1 MEVETGQLESRNGA
15 DVKGLRCRDQ
25 LIHSGSCPLL
35 AAQLFAFLCTQRL
48 LKHPGPGLQ
57 QCPCCAAGSH
67 RGSKDPGPLG
77 ESHQVREGARMAP
90 TPPEEG
96 SPRWG
101 QPEASEEVAPE
112 LIEGRYIPH
121 LGRWSGR
128 KKAQCGEGLP
138 PAQSPAGLHQAH
150 SPCCEARVLSSNT
163 NHFSLTCLGGS
174 HPPTPS
180 C

>member
-48 LKHPGPGLQ
+48 LKHLGPGLQ
-57 QCPCCAAGSH
+57 QCPCRAAGSH

-77 ESHQVREGARMAP
+77 ESHQVREGAWTAP

-121 LGRWSGR
+121 LERWSGR
-128 KKAQCGEGLP
+128 KKAQCGRAFHHHHQLRAP
-138 PAQSPAGLHQAH
+138 RVYARLTARAARPA
-150 SPCCEARVLSSNT
+150 C
-163 NHFSLTCLGGS
+163 
-174 HPPTPS
+174 
-180 C
+180 